1 MKAASFTTEHH
12 NSRQN
17 MLRIYLVDN
26 RSEVC
31 LNLFWEY
38 INGIC
43 FKCVIA
49 YFFIGFPWQKWLE
62 YFFGVI
68 EADFCRCFTVKKTQN
83 NLLWGFSGGLLKGC
97 LESKRNFM
105 EIGKNVCAVGICM
118 A

>member
-1 MKAASFTTEHH
+1 
-12 NSRQN
+12 
-17 MLRIYLVDN
+17 
-26 RSEVC
+26 
-31 LNLFWEY
+31 
-38 INGIC
+38 
-43 FKCVIA
+43 VIA

-62 YFFGVI
+62 YLFGVI
-68 EADFCRCFTVKKTQN
+68 EADFCRCFMVKKTQN